1 MKNRDSLRSVKMS
14 VQSAGY
20 AISNKSNTVIERKQD
35 DDEMQSMANSFQKI
49 ALHDRSMDGS
59 SSVKS

>member
-1 MKNRDSLRSVKMS
+1 MS